1 MDFTQLEYFR
11 AAAMLGSI
19 TGAARQLHKVPS
31 NITTRIRQLEEELGC
46 QLFIREKQRIHL
58 SAEGKNFLGYATR
71 LLELAEEGRRSIQ
84 RQEPGGLFTLGAVE
98 STAAI
103 RLPDVM
109 AAYHNRYPNVTLEL
123 FTGLS
128 DEVTES
134 VINWRYAAAF
144 TDVMSLPPELEG
156 IPLYKEKMVL
166 ISARDHAPIH
176 GPQDVTDDAVFAF
189 RNTCSYRRR
198 LGKWFDEGHV
208 QPKRIVEIESYH
220 SMLACVSTGAGI
232 ALIQESVLQTLPGA
246 ARVTAHALTG
256 DNTIADIWLIW
267 RKGTRNTNLDA
278 LIGLL
283 DRQYPS
289 DS

>member
-11 AAAMLGSI
+11 TAATLGSI

-46 QLFIREKQRIHL
+46 QLFIREKQRIYL
-58 SAEGKNFLGYATR
+58 SAEGRDFLGYATR

-103 RLPDVM
+103 HLPDVM
-109 AAYHNRYPNVTLEL
+109 AAYHNRYPQVTLEL

-128 DEVTES
+128 DEVTED
-134 VINWRYAAAF
+134 VLNWRYAAAF
-144 TDVMSLPPELEG
+144 TDVMTLPSELEG

-166 ISARDHAPIH
+166 ISAHDHAPIQ
-176 GPQDVTDDAVFAF
+176 GPQDVREDAVFAF

-198 LGKWFDEGHV
+198 LGNWFAQGNV

-232 ALIQESVLQTLPGA
+232 AMILESVLNSLPGA
-246 ARVTAHALTG
+246 TRVKTHTLQ
-256 DNTIADIWLIW
+256 DEDMFADIWLIW

-278 LIGLL
+278 LIDVLGKTA
-283 DRQYPS
+283 DK
-289 DS
+289 